1 MKLRLGLPV
10 AIGLTLSLVVAPS
23 VAAAGGDRVSG
34 QGVRAPSCTSGCPI
48 GEFAFDVKSGKH
60 GQNPTG
66 WYSINFPGY
75 GSFVGQ
81 PTCLKVTRKVATIV
95 GQITSG
101 AGEGDPSTF
110 PPAGTDPVF
119 FVVRVKGRGAPKPG
133 RPGPDWMSFTG
144 WDTEAGWLETG
155 MTLTDLCNEPE
166 RPEGVG
172 PEWLKLIAGDIRVI
186 NR

>member
-1 MKLRLGLPV
+1 MCAGRAEVGEVAAQRRVSQVKLRLGLPV

-133 RPGPDWMSFTG
+133 RPARTG
-144 WDTEAGWLETG
+144 CPSPAGTPKRGGWRRG
-155 MTLTDLCNEPE
+155 
-166 RPEGVG
+166 
-172 PEWLKLIAGDIRVI
+172 
-186 NR
+186 